1 MFHGIMSQYLSHK
14 FILNGFFFYFYLKAH
29 KNIIKYHHYLL

>member
-14 FILNGFFFYFYLKAH
+14 FILNGFFYFYLKAH